1 MMERK
6 LKTYTLTLTAVGP
19 VFVGSGKEISKKEY
33 LRLKDGTVLILNI
46 EKFYSFIEKKHLEKQ
61 YLDFMLKKD
70 RMSLGSWILNQGIQ
84 VKDIQNCIRYRL
96 KNSDMELERGK
107 PVQIMEHVKDPY
119 GQPYIPGSS
128 VKGMMRT
135 ILLCNDICEHPQKYE
150 WIVSDMERELFHN
163 RNQNVSRKRVLAT
176 SIKNAE
182 VECYH
187 LLNRF
192 EKKKENAVNDRL
204 SGIIISDSKP
214 LQADDLTLCQK
225 IEVHPDGTEKK
236 LNLLREC
243 IKPSTQIEMMLT
255 IDTDLFPIDDR
266 QVTKAIHNFN
276 YIYNDNFV
284 KRFGGANC
292 PSEDMVY
299 LGGGAGFVSKTIIY
313 ALFQGIEGI
322 RACQSIF
329 EKTNVPR
336 NHKHYKDVQYGVSPH
351 ILKSTYY
358 AGKQYQMGQCLCKIE
373 RIE

>member
-1 MMERK
+1 MKRK
-6 LKTYTLTLTAVGP
+6 LQTYTLTLTAVGP

-33 LRLKDGTVLILNI
+33 IRLKDGTVLVLDI

-61 YLDFMLKKD
+61 YLDFMLKND
-70 RMSLGSWILNQGIQ
+70 RISLGSWILNQEIQ

-96 KNSDMELERGK
+96 KNSDMELEHGK
-107 PVQIMEHVKDPY
+107 PVQIMEYIKDPY

-150 WIVSDMERELFHN
+150 RIAADMERELFQN
-163 RNQNVSRKRVLAT
+163 RNQNVGRKRVLAT
-176 SIKNAE
+176 SMKNTE

-192 EKKKENAVNDRL
+192 EKKRENAVNDRL
-204 SGIIISDSKP
+204 SGIIIGDSKP
-214 LQADDLTLCQK
+214 LRTDDLTLCQK
-225 IEVHPDGTEKK
+225 VEVHPDGAEKK

-243 IKPSTQIEMMLT
+243 IKPQTQIEMMLT
-255 IDTDLFPIDDR
+255 IDTDLFPLDDS
-266 QVTKAIHNFN
+266 QMMKAIHNFN
-276 YIYNDNFV
+276 SIYNENFSE
-284 KRFGGANC
+284 KFRGANC

-313 ALFQGIEGI
+313 ALFQRTEGI
-322 RACQSIF
+322 KACQSIF

-336 NHKHYKDVQYGVSPH
+336 NHKHYKDMQYGVSPH

-358 AGKQYQMGQCLCKIE
+358 AGKQYQMGQCRCKIE

>member
-1 MMERK
+1 MKRK
-6 LKTYTLTLTAVGP
+6 LQTYTLTLTAAGP
-19 VFVGSGKEISKKEY
+19 VFVGNGKEISKKEY
-33 LRLKDGTVLILNI
+33 IRLKDGTVLVLDI

-61 YLDFMLKKD
+61 YLDFMLKND
-70 RMSLGSWILNQGIQ
+70 RMSLGSWILNQEIQ

-96 KNSDMELERGK
+96 KNSDMELEHGK
-107 PVQIMEHVKDPY
+107 PVQIMEYIKDPY

-150 WIVSDMERELFHN
+150 RIAADMERELFQN
-163 RNQNVSRKRVLAT
+163 RNQNVGRKRVLAA
-176 SIKNAE
+176 SMKKAE

-192 EKKKENAVNDRL
+192 EKKRENAVNDRL
-204 SGIIISDSKP
+204 SGIIIGDSKP
-214 LQADDLTLCQK
+214 LRTDDLTLCQK
-225 IEVHPDGTEKK
+225 VEVHPDGAEKK

-243 IKPSTQIEMMLT
+243 IKPQTQIEMMLT
-255 IDTDLFPIDDR
+255 IDTDLFPLDDR
-266 QVTKAIHNFN
+266 QMMKAIHNFN
-276 YIYNDNFV
+276 SIYNENFSE
-284 KRFGGANC
+284 KFRGANC

-299 LGGGAGFVSKTIIY
+299 LGGGAGFISKTIIY
-313 ALFQGIEGI
+313 ALFQGTEGI
-322 RACQSIF
+322 KVCQSIF

-336 NHKHYKDVQYGVSPH
+336 NHKHYKDMQYGVSPH

-358 AGKQYQMGQCLCKIE
+358 AGKQYQMGQCRCKIE

>member
-1 MMERK
+1 MERK
-6 LKTYTLTLTAVGP
+6 LQTYTLTLTATGP
-19 VFVGSGKEISKKEY
+19 VFVGSGKEITKKEY
-33 LRLKDGTVLILNI
+33 IRLKDGTVLILDI
-46 EKFYSFIEKKHLEKQ
+46 EKFYAYIEKKHLEKE
-61 YLDFMLKKD
+61 YLDFMLKND
-70 RMSLGSWILNQGIQ
+70 RMPLGSWIMNQGIQ
-84 VKDIQNCIRYRL
+84 VKDIQNCIRYCL
-96 KNSDMELERGK
+96 KNSDMVLERGAR
-107 PVQIMEHVKDPY
+107 VQIMEHVKDPY

-135 ILLCNDICEHPQKYE
+135 ILLCNDICENPRKYE
-150 WIVSDMERELFHN
+150 RIAADMERELFQN
-163 RNQNVSRKRVLAT
+163 RNQNVNRKRVLAA

-187 LLNRF
+187 LLNRV
-192 EKKKENAVNDRL
+192 EKKRENAVNDRM

-214 LQADDLTLCQK
+214 LQTNDLTLCQK
-225 IEVHPDGTEKK
+225 VEVHPDGTEKK

-243 IKPSTQIEMMLT
+243 IKPQTQIEMMLT

-266 QVTKAIHNFN
+266 QIMKAVHNFN
-276 YIYNDNFV
+276 RIYNENFV
-284 KRFGGANC
+284 EKFKGADQ
-292 PSEDMVY
+292 PLEDMIY

-313 ALFQGIEGI
+313 ALFQGTEGI
-322 RACQSIF
+322 KVCQNIF
-329 EKTNVPR
+329 EKTKVPR